1 MRGTARPTRRVAVTR
16 VRGRER
22 QPPEPDT
29 VAAEEPLEIRLLSG
43 AGAGTAPG
51 EGVSVAVT
59 MRTPGHDFEL
69 AAGFL
74 HGEGIVRRRE
84 EVSSLSYC
92 TAVPE
97 AERANVVN
105 VRLRTAELPAL
116 ERLER
121 HFTMTSACGVCGKA
135 HLDALEVRCPAPLG
149 AGPVVSADVLEALPE
164 RLREAQAVFGRT
176 GGLHAAG
183 LFRPDGTLL
192 ALREDVGRH
201 NALDKLLGWAL
212 LQGRVPLAGHVVC
225 VSGRA
230 SYELLQKSV
239 AAGVPFFAAVSA
251 PSSLAVEVAQRFG
264 VTLVGFLRD
273 RRFNVYAGGQRVGA
287 SPAARTAARER
298 QEEGR
303 VVPAGHPA

>member
-1 MRGTARPTRRVAVTR
+1 VAVTR
-16 VRGRER
+16 VQGDER
-22 QPPEPDT
+22 RPPEPDA
-29 VAAEEPLEIRLLSG
+29 VAAEEPLEIRLLP
-43 AGAGTAPG
+43 GAGTHASSAAGTP
-51 EGVSVAVT
+51 VAVT
-59 MRTPGHDFEL
+59 MRTPGNDFEL

-74 HGEGIVRRRE
+74 HGEGIVRARE
-84 EVSSLSYC
+84 ELSSLRYC

-105 VRLRTAELPAL
+105 VRLRAAELPAL

-135 HLDALEVRCPAPLG
+135 HLDALEVRCPAPPG
-149 AGPVVSADVLEALPE
+149 PEPVVVPTVLEALPE
-164 RLREAQAVFGRT
+164 RLREAQTLFGRT

-183 LFRPDGTLL
+183 LFRPDGTLV

-212 LQGRVPLAGHVVC
+212 LEGRLPLAGHLVC

-230 SYELLQKSV
+230 SYELLQKAV

-273 RRFNVYAGGQRVGA
+273 RRFNVYAGERRVAAAAGPNRA
-287 SPAARTAARER
+287 VGERADRGPAARAT
-298 QEEGR
+298 
-303 VVPAGHPA
+303 HPA

>member
-1 MRGTARPTRRVAVTR
+1 MRGTSRPTRRVAVTR
-16 VRGRER
+16 VQGDER
-22 QPPEPDT
+22 RMPERDV
-29 VAAEEPLEIRLLSG
+29 VAAEEPLEIRLMTG
-43 AGAGTAPG
+43 ADTPRAAYAGGTT
-51 EGVSVAVT
+51 VAVT
-59 MRTPGHDFEL
+59 MRTPGNDFEL

-74 HGEGIVRRRE
+74 HGEGIVHTRE
-84 EVSSLSYC
+84 ELRSIRYC

-97 AERANVVN
+97 DERANVVN
-105 VRLRTAELPAL
+105 VQLRAAELPAL

-135 HLDALEVRCPAPLG
+135 HLDTLEVRCPAPL
-149 AGPVVSADVLEALPE
+149 APGPVVAAGVLESLPE

-212 LQGRVPLAGHVVC
+212 LQGRLPLADHLVC

-230 SYELLQKSV
+230 SYELLQKAV

-273 RRFNVYAGGQRVGA
+273 RRFNVYAGERRVRA
-287 SPAARTAARER
+287 FPAARRATGEHTAHRPNP
-298 QEEGR
+298 
-303 VVPAGHPA
+303 V

>member
-1 MRGTARPTRRVAVTR
+1 MRGATRPTRRVAITR
-16 VRGRER
+16 VQEGER
-22 QPPEPDT
+22 RPPERDA
-29 VAAEEPLEIRLLSG
+29 VATEEPLEIRLLTDADGRAAS
-43 AGAGTAPG
+43 ANGTT
-51 EGVSVAVT
+51 VAVT
-59 MRTPGHDFEL
+59 MRTPGNDFEL

-74 HGEGIVRRRE
+74 HGEGIVRARE
-84 EVSSLSYC
+84 ELRSLRYC

-97 AERANVVN
+97 NERANVVN
-105 VRLRTAELPAL
+105 VRLRAAELPAL

-149 AGPVVSADVLEALPE
+149 PGPVVPAGVLESLPE
-164 RLREAQAVFGRT
+164 RLREAQALFGRT

-212 LQGRVPLAGHVVC
+212 LQARLPLSDHLVC

-230 SYELLQKSV
+230 SYELLQKGV
-239 AAGVPFFAAVSA
+239 AAGVSFFAAVSA

-273 RRFNVYAGGQRVGA
+273 RRFNVYTWERRVSA
-287 SPAARTAARER
+287 SPVAKPASGARAEGSRAAANSA
-298 QEEGR
+298 
-303 VVPAGHPA
+303 

>member
-1 MRGTARPTRRVAVTR
+1 VAVTR
-16 VRGRER
+16 VRGGERE
-22 QPPEPDT
+22 PPESDA
-29 VAAEEPLEIRLLSG
+29 VAAEEPLEIRLLTGNDAS
-43 AGAGTAPG
+43 GTAQR
-51 EGVSVAVT
+51 GVPVAVT
-59 MRTPGHDFEL
+59 MRTPGNDFEL

-74 HGEGIVRRRE
+74 HGEGIVRTRE
-84 EVSSLSYC
+84 ELRSLRYC
-92 TAVPE
+92 TAVPA

-105 VRLRTAELPAL
+105 VRLRAAELPAL
-116 ERLER
+116 DRLER
-121 HFTMTSACGVCGKA
+121 HFALTSACGVCGKA
-135 HLDALEVRCPAPLG
+135 HLNALEVRCPAPLG
-149 AGPVVSADVLEALPE
+149 AGPVVAADVLEAMPE

-212 LQGRVPLAGHVVC
+212 LQGRLPLAGHVVC

-230 SYELLQKSV
+230 SYELLQNGV
-239 AAGVPFFAAVSA
+239 AAGVPVFAAVSA

-273 RRFNVYAGGQRVGA
+273 RRFNVYAGERRVGA
-287 SPAARTAARER
+287 SPAARKAAAER
-298 QEEGR
+298 QAAGLA
-303 VVPAGHPA
+303 VPAGHPA